1 MADTTFST
9 VLPALKAHDNG
20 DGTYSM
26 GVVLMGGSVGAGLG
40 PATDFTL
47 DAAGAI
53 ALTSGATLQRIKLIP
68 FGGGG
73 SGADTI
79 LTITGG
85 SDGDVVVLQAKAGV
99 ADPITVDH
107 SAGNCVF
114 ASDFVMNNDAD
125 IIALMYDG
133 DLSKWIRIWYQG
145 NA

>member
-40 PATDFTL
+40 PATDFTISG
-47 DAAGAI
+47 GAI
-53 ALTSGATLQRIKLIP
+53 TLTSDATLQRIKLIP
-68 FGGGG
+68 EGGGG
-73 SGADTI
+73 AGADTI
-79 LTITGG
+79 NTINGG
-85 SDGDVVVLQAKAGV
+85 SDGDIVILQAKAGV